1 MNHRFL
7 FTFLCLILVVNSS
20 ATSQEYV
27 EVKNLDKEWLV
38 YDTQEQLY
46 LPVFKDEP
54 INSNTL
60 HLKIDGSEYKGYFLN
75 LKLPAKSSIL
85 TNNEILAYNDH
96 QHQYYW
102 SIDSLKEIYKSELF
116 LTIFNPQ
123 LKIMK
128 EEVSVN
134 ILNLVENNTLSDN
147 NIFQPLVRTGDFFQE
162 FFVIAIILI
171 LLIFILIRNLYPKT
185 AAFYYNISKALTTT
199 TRDEQT
205 TRMNLAEGNN
215 LMVLILHSLI
225 VSFVFVII
233 LSFYDIEV
241 RLVQIGL
248 FGETFLSWLKI
259 AGIVL
264 ILLIA
269 KYLMVTFLANLF
281 GLNFF
286 ANRHF
291 FEFIRLS
298 KIFYGIVILLM
309 ILFYLGFQFT
319 SYFIVKFI
327 LYSIIFFIVIRTLVL
342 FNKFIRTSS
351 FTNLYL
357 FSYLCGT
364 EIIPLLIGFK
374 VLIF

>member
-1 MNHRFL
+1 MNRRFL

-102 SIDSLKEIYKSELF
+102 SIDSLNEIYKSDLF

-185 AAFYYNISKALTTT
+185 AAFYYNISKALATT

-225 VSFVFVII
+225 VSFVFIII

-281 GLNFF
+281 GLNLF